1 MHTLHILRIYF
12 ITWVFLPSHSVKF
25 LSLGI
30 LSLGGDRMSFKDAE
44 KLAKERNSGIRTN
57 SDSKSGV
64 SNTEISSQKS
74 IPNKNLL
81 H

>member
-1 MHTLHILRIYF
+1 
-12 ITWVFLPSHSVKF
+12 
-25 LSLGI
+25 
-30 LSLGGDRMSFKDAE
+30 MSFKDAE

-64 SNTEISSQKS
+64 SNTEISPQKS